1 MRSTLYLILVDG
13 EIYSLEIFD
22 PAEFNKWVVSRNYHG
37 FRNCF
42 TNQVVKLLVCAKD
55 GVHSK

>member
-22 PAEFNKWVVSRNYHG
+22 SVEFKKWVVTTMALEIVLQNR
-37 FRNCF
+37 
-42 TNQVVKLLVCAKD
+42 L
-55 GVHSK
+55 